1 MRQERE
7 FVIDLPDRV
16 ITGLRPKRSISHHLI
31 SFIRSKPL
39 GAAGGAVAILLIV
52 VAIFANQIRTQDPD
66 VPDHTRLYAPPSSD
80 MLLGGD
86 EFGRDVFSRIIMG
99 SRISL
104 KVGMISAFA
113 GSLAGLLI
121 GVSSAYFGGMV
132 DLIIQRLIDGMIAFP
147 YLVLAIVIVAALGNS
162 INNVIIALS
171 ILFVPSTARIIR
183 SQALSIKEMDYV
195 LAARSIGA
203 GAPRIILRHIMPN
216 TFAILIVM
224 ITLQLGIAIIA
235 EASLSFLGL
244 GAGVDEATWGGMM
257 RGATKNY
264 IGIGPWLPI
273 FPGLAIFIVVF
284 AWNILG
290 DALRDV
296 LDPRLRGTR

>member
-1 MRQERE
+1 MPGS
-7 FVIDLPDRV
+7 VV
-16 ITGLRPKRSISHHLI
+16 TGLRPRRPMWHHLA
-31 SFIRSKPL
+31 SFVRNKPL
-39 GAAGGAVAILLIV
+39 GAAGGMVAILLIV
-52 VAIFANQIRTQDPD
+52 VAIFADQIRTQDHE
-66 VPDHTRLYAPPSSD
+66 VPDHTRLYAPPSWD
-80 MLLGGD
+80 LLLGGD
-86 EFGRDVFSRIIMG
+86 EFGRDVFSRIVMG

-104 KVGMISAFA
+104 KVGIISAFV
-113 GSLAGLLI
+113 GSTIGLLI
-121 GVSSAYFGGMV
+121 GVSSAYFGGLL
-132 DLIIQRLIDGMIAFP
+132 DLVVQRLIDGMIAFP

-171 ILFVPSTARIIR
+171 ILFIPSTARIIR
-183 SQALSIKEMDYV
+183 SQALSITEMDYV

-203 GAPRIILRHIMPN
+203 GSGRIILRHIIPN

-235 EASLSFLGL
+235 EASLSFLSL

-264 IGIGPWLPI
+264 IGIGPWLPV
-273 FPGLAIFIVVF
+273 FPGLAIFVVVF

-296 LDPRLRGTR
+296 LDPRLRGTN